1 MEARDDVPL
10 QQLSRETSTHEA
22 HEGHEENDTFADQHE
37 VPPYEGRDEV
47 LPPYEQ
53 RRPERIRSTPLHRN
67 LGILIPVALY
77 AAMAIY
83 SWVTMCI
90 LSRVEDYTTNENDIK
105 TRSYRA
111 ARTLQVVTNVATLP
125 VISFVCAWAAVV
137 FVQNQRDAYSLRLRQ
152 VVTLADRAWT
162 NPMQYVRLLVYPSGF
177 KRYGSSM
184 LYLAIFIHIFGAIT
198 YPIESLFL
206 STRLVS
212 ISPVDKYGFIDHS
225 NFGVKSIPSV
235 VSSGTENDAAYIL
248 AVRHES
254 QTLGINGYQ
263 DNLWGN
269 TSQLSGYTSHAS
281 WFAPLSSNTSTGVYT
296 DQYIPRVNCSAEIQS
311 MTADEFP
318 SNCSEDSLFYA
329 AYAYPNSYYNLTVE
343 VCLPGNTS
351 QSPWLATDAR
361 QDFTEVLYVNITS
374 NSTLTAVWDDLPP
387 SYMKPF
393 KVSMNTTA
401 GLFELPNFK
410 NGQIAGLLVSN
421 SSCGNDHYCNDPTH
435 ISRRYYNFFDPSAL
449 GPLATIAL
457 ALFGPES
464 FAETQQTQPL
474 IYSTDNETGW
484 KLYLDSYA
492 TSTPYLPLVSLG
504 FRKAGVSGYPI
515 DDWIGSF
522 SSYPTQAS
530 SAFTQAGFLAIKAMF
545 DSDSEYG
552 DLSIYS
558 YNNPLEQITLPSISF
573 PAMIACSVLFG
584 LYMIPLLCLALYAAF
599 SHRWTNTLDAFT
611 MLRMGAALGQ
621 KDLPLLV
628 GKNKRKIEILDSLP
642 GVVRDISGPDDH
654 VRQLAF
660 GIEGGTPL
668 QVRKRYLA
676 YPGNHDPMGT
686 PKFSR

>member
-1 MEARDDVPL
+1 MEARDDIL
-10 QQLSRETSTHEA
+10 LEHLSRETSTHEE

-37 VPPYEGRDEV
+37 VPPYEGRDEEV

-67 LGILIPVALY
+67 LGILIPVVLY

-90 LSRVEDYTTNENDIK
+90 LSRVEDYTTNRNDIK

-125 VISFVCAWAAVV
+125 VISFVCAWAAAV
-137 FVQNQRDAYSLRLRQ
+137 FVQNQRDACSLRLRQ
-152 VVTLADRAWT
+152 VVTLADRAWS
-162 NPMQYVRLLVYPSGF
+162 NPMQYVRLLFYPTGF

-198 YPIESLFL
+198 YPIQSLFL
-206 STRLVS
+206 STRIVS
-212 ISPVDKYGFIDHS
+212 ISPVDKYGFIDYS
-225 NFGVKSIPSV
+225 NFGVKSISSV
-235 VSSGTENDAAYIL
+235 VSSGENDAARIL
-248 AVRHES
+248 AVRQES

-296 DQYIPRVNCSAEIQS
+296 DQYIPRVNCSAEVQS
-311 MTADEFP
+311 MTVDEFP
-318 SNCSEDSLFYA
+318 SNCSADSLFYA

-351 QSPWLATDAR
+351 QSPWLATSAR
-361 QDFTEVLYVNITS
+361 QDFTEVLYVNIIS
-374 NSTLTAVWDDLPP
+374 NYTLSTVVDNLLP

-393 KVSMNTTA
+393 KVNMNTTA
-401 GLFELPNFK
+401 GLFEMPNFK
-410 NGQIAGLLVSN
+410 NNQIAGPLVSN
-421 SSCGNDHYCNDPTH
+421 SSCANDDYCNDPTH
-435 ISRRYYNFFDPSAL
+435 ISRRYYNVFDPSAI

-457 ALFGPES
+457 ALFGPGS
-464 FAETQQTQPL
+464 FAETQQTEPG
-474 IYSTDNETGW
+474 IYTIKNETGW
-484 KLYLDSYA
+484 KLYLDSFA
-492 TSTPYLPLVSLG
+492 TSTSHLPLVSLG
-504 FRKAGVSGYPI
+504 FKNADLSGYPI

-522 SSYPTQAS
+522 PVYSTQAS

-545 DSDSEYG
+545 DSNSEYG
-552 DLSIYS
+552 DFSIYS
-558 YNNPLEQITLPSISF
+558 YNNALEQITLPSINL

-599 SHRWTNTLDAFT
+599 SHRWTDTLDAFT

-621 KDLPLLV
+621 KDLPLLI
-628 GKNKRKIEILDSLP
+628 GKNKRKIEILDNLP
-642 GVVRDISGPDDH
+642 GVVRDISGPDDQI
-654 VRQLAF
+654 RQLAF
-660 GIEGGTPL
+660 GIEGGAPL
-668 QVRKRYLA
+668 QLRKRYLA